1 MSAVQQIKQHM
12 ALVVLGAFNPT
23 IFQPSWFAQ
32 EDLICDEEVKA
43 AKIEIIH
50 QEVTAFD
57 LGWVKLHAT
66 RDRLILE
73 SSSEPHYDATR
84 DLLIGTFD
92 LLRHI
97 PTRAL
102 GVNHALLIEC
112 ESRDQFNQLG
122 WKLVPKDRW
131 SPVLQQPGTVR
142 VEEQGERTDGYDG
155 YLRVKVEPILDG
167 GTKVLIDVNDHFS
180 FSQEDEPNST
190 VAIGKLLDA
199 EWNNI
204 AERANPVFEHVQGI
218 VK

>member
-1 MSAVQQIKQHM
+1 MSAVQQIEKHM
-12 ALVVLGAFNPT
+12 ALVVWGAFNPT

-43 AKIEIIH
+43 ANIEIIH
-50 QEVTAFD
+50 QEVAVFN
-57 LGWVKLHAT
+57 LRWVKLEVT
-66 RDRLILE
+66 RDRLILQ
-73 SSSEPHYDATR
+73 SSSESHYEAVR

-112 ESRDQFNQLG
+112 GSRDIFNQLG
-122 WKLVPKDRW
+122 WNLVPEDRW
-131 SPVLQQPGTVR
+131 SPVLQTPGMVR

-167 GTKVLIDVNDHFS
+167 GTKVLIEVNDHFS
-180 FSQEDEPNST
+180 FSQDNEPNST
-190 VAIGKLLDA
+190 VAIGKILDA
-199 EWNNI
+199 EWKNI
-204 AERANPVFEHVQGI
+204 SERANPVFEHVQGI